1 MRLVIMQ
8 SMGHVYVAVKL
19 SDLARTRGK
28 EVLALVD
35 TGATL
40 TVIPQE
46 IAAELGLE
54 LLAKEEVET
63 GAGVIELNR
72 SVARIAIDAK
82 EAVQEV
88 LVSDIIS
95 KTLIGSVTLE
105 TLALSIDP
113 LTGRLKERRLLLY

>member
-1 MRLVIMQ
+1 MQ
-8 SMGHVYVAVKL
+8 LMGHVYVTVKL
-19 SDLARTRGK
+19 SDLARARRK
-28 EVLALVD
+28 EVVALVD

-95 KTLIGSVTLE
+95 KILIGSVTLE

>member
-8 SMGHVYVAVKL
+8 SMGHVYVTVKL

-72 SVARIAIDAK
+72 SVSRIAIDAK

-95 KTLIGSVTLE
+95 KILIGSVTLE